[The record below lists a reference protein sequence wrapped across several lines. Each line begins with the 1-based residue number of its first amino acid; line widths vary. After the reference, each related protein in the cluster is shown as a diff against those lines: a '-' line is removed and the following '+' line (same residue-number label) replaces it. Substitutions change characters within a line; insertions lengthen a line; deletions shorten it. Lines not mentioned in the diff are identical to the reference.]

1 MARSRNIKPSFFS
14 NEDLVE
20 LSFEARLLFIGLW
33 TLADRE
39 GRLENRAKKIKMS
52 LFPADEINVSE
63 QLLNISKLG
72 FIALYNCDGTD
83 VIQIINFSK
92 HQNPHGLEKDSEL
105 PDQNGMYTV
114 YKRNPKNKLATG
126 KPILL
131 NKDQINDFYSEKTES
146 LPNQNSQLEIN
157 NGYQTRTNSFNNVI
171 EQDNNSYETVSI
183 SDRNALIPDSLN
195 LIPESFKLNPD
206 CESETITHEKNPKNE
221 NEENSLDQVL
231 KVWTPDVKQLNDW
244 LKQSGLMPMTP
255 ELINQILPE
264 INAYYQTKLES
275 GSIRSNQ
282 MYSNFVKWVK
292 RDPRLYNQTPDDQ
305 PTEEQDLT
313 PPPEI
318 KPIPVKY
325 GQGLGG
331 GK

>member
-14 NEDLVE
+14 NDLLVE
-20 LSFEARLLFIGLW
+20 LPFEARLLFIGLW

-92 HQNPHGLEKDSEL
+92 HQKPHGLEKDSDL

-114 YKRNPKNKLATG
+114 YKRNPKNKLVTG
-126 KPILL
+126 NPILL
-131 NKDQINDFYSEKTES
+131 TKDQLNEFYG
-146 LPNQNSQLEIN
+146 EITVN
-157 NGYQTRTNSFNNVI
+157 LTDQATNSNTNNSYEKDVNSSENFI

-183 SDRNALIPDSLN
+183 PVRNALIPDSIN
-195 LIPESFKLNPD
+195 LIPECGMLNPE
-206 CESETITHEKNPKNE
+206 CESESLTHEKNPKNE
-221 NEENSLDQVL
+221 NQENSLDQVL
-231 KVWTPDVKQLNDW
+231 KVWVPDVDQLNDW
-244 LKQSGLMPMTP
+244 LKRSGLMPMTP
-255 ELINQILPE
+255 ELINQILLE
-264 INAYYQTKLES
+264 VNSYYQTRLEA
-275 GSIRSNQ
+275 GTLEPRA
-282 MYSNFVKWVK
+282 MYMNFVKWVK
-292 RDPRLYNQTPDDQ
+292 RDPRLYNQTSEEQ
-305 PTEEQDLT
+305 PAEEQDLT
-313 PPPEI
+313 SPPEI

>member
-14 NEDLVE
+14 NDLLVE
-20 LSFEARLLFIGLW
+20 LPFEARLLFVGLW

-72 FIALYNCDGTD
+72 FIALYNCNGTD

-92 HQNPHGLEKDSEL
+92 HQKPHGLEKDSDL

-114 YKRNPKNKLATG
+114 YKRNPKNKLVTG

-131 NKDQINDFYSEKTES
+131 TKDQLNDFYGENPINLTE
-146 LPNQNSQLEIN
+146 QA
-157 NGYQTRTNSFNNVI
+157 TNSNT
-171 EQDNNSYETVSI
+171 NNSYETDVHGSNNVI
-183 SDRNALIPDSLN
+183 KQDKNSYETVFIPVRNALIPDSLN
-195 LIPESFKLNPD
+195 LIPECGILNPD
-206 CESETITHEKNPKNE
+206 CGRENPTHEKNQKNE
-221 NEENSLDQVL
+221 NQENTLEQVL
-231 KVWTPDVKQLNDW
+231 KVWIPDVKQLNAW
-244 LKQSGLMPMTP
+244 LKQSGLMPMTS

-264 INAYYQTKLES
+264 INAYYQTKLEN

-292 RDPRLYNQTPDDQ
+292 RDPRLYQQSSDDQ
-305 PTEEQDLT
+305 QHEGESITR
-313 PPPEI
+313 PPDI

-331 GK
+331 VH

>member
-14 NEDLVE
+14 NDLLVE
-20 LSFEARLLFIGLW
+20 LPFEARLLFVGLW

-92 HQNPHGLEKDSEL
+92 HQKPHGLEKDSDL

-114 YKRNPKNKLATG
+114 YKRNPKNKLVTG

-131 NKDQINDFYSEKTES
+131 KKDQLNDFYDENPLGLTDQATHTDT
-146 LPNQNSQLEIN
+146 NNSYE
-157 NGYQTRTNSFNNVI
+157 NGVNSSNNVI
-171 EQDNNSYETVSI
+171 KQDKNSYETVSI
-183 SDRNALIPDSLN
+183 PVRNALIPDSLN
-195 LIPESFKLNPD
+195 LIPECGILNPD
-206 CESETITHEKNPKNE
+206 CGRENPTHEKNQKNE
-221 NEENSLDQVL
+221 NQENTLEQVL
-231 KVWTPDVKQLNDW
+231 KVWIPDVKQLNAW
-244 LKQSGLMPMTP
+244 LKQSGLMPMTS
-255 ELINQILPE
+255 EFINQILPE
-264 INAYYQTKLES
+264 INAYYQTKLEN

-292 RDPRLYNQTPDDQ
+292 RNPRLYQQSSDDQ
-305 PTEEQDLT
+305 QHEGESITR
-313 PPPEI
+313 PPDI

-331 GK
+331 VH

>member
-20 LSFEARLLFIGLW
+20 LPFEARLLFIGLW

-72 FIALYNCDGTD
+72 FIALYNCDGTN

-92 HQNPHGLEKDSEL
+92 HQKPHGLEKDSDL

-114 YKRNPKNKLATG
+114 YKRNPKNKLVIG
-126 KPILL
+126 KSILL
-131 NKDQINDFYSEKTES
+131 TKDQLNDFYGENPINSTEQATH
-146 LPNQNSQLEIN
+146 PNIN
-157 NGYQTRTNSFNNVI
+157 NSYETNVNSFNNVI
-171 EQDNNSYETVSI
+171 EQDDNSYETVSI
-183 SDRNALIPDSLN
+183 PVRNALIPDSLN

-206 CESETITHEKNPKNE
+206 CESENLTHEKNPKNE
-221 NEENSLDQVL
+221 NQENSLDQVL

-264 INAYYQTKLES
+264 INAYYHTKLES

-292 RDPRLYNQTPDDQ
+292 RDPRLYNQSPD
-305 PTEEQDLT
+305 EQQIEQEDTT